1 MLLRTNKRFL
11 LSSQDGTELV
21 VKHVMPGDSVHSLLS
36 ILDVITVRFISASLI
51 VSVYSLCYYCDV
63 SRHVF
68 TLCRDIQPPIR
79 PYQPVLQLRP
89 PFSVFLLQPF
99 SRCLRNILKHWS
111 GSFRY
116 RLLHTA
122 KYKSDFELKIAN
134 VSFGVAL
141 ILFGIIL
148 LVQWLVFPLY
158 ISRVRGSNPGFCIF
172 VFSLCS
178 SRSTPKKHASRW
190 IGYPNLH

>member
-1 MLLRTNKRFL
+1 M
-11 LSSQDGTELV
+11 

-36 ILDVITVRFISASLI
+36 ILDVITVRFISASLN

-63 SRHVF
+63 SHHVF

-79 PYQPVLQLRP
+79 PYQPALQLRP

-111 GSFRY
+111 GLFRY

-122 KYKSDFELKIAN
+122 KYKPVFELKIAN
-134 VSFGVAL
+134 VSFWGGTYFIWYYFAGTVVSVPTL
-141 ILFGIIL
+141 HLLGPSFKSWFSYFCVL
-148 LVQWLVFPLY
+148 LVFLQVH
-158 ISRVRGSNPGFCIF
+158 SQKTSQ
-172 VFSLCS
+172 
-178 SRSTPKKHASRW
+178 
-190 IGYPNLH
+190 